1 MTQGTPQ
8 IGDDPDTAIPPTKLS
23 SIWIPIAKGCG
34 QVLNFNCALIVVPVI
49 TELLHWLHDVKV
61 QQGREEE
68 GTAHKGSETTLSKYV
83 PLGKNITFHRYIAYA
98 VALNVFVHTLAHFIN
113 YSTHPGETRRAYSIN
128 KLQFLPE
135 SLGVIRALE
144 AWYTG
149 VIIIVCMVFM
159 YSAAQVTP
167 PIQLNPVVSCRL
179 FLGPGFRLGARW
191 NRLIKTVKTRKKR
204 DKTGKKWAR
213 YGLKGVKEGSS
224 PRINWQ
230 SMRRRVNEL
239 LEEWAAAQ
247 APQTIWV
254 DVTAQLPYSDSDG
267 CWEADGLHLAP
278 AGSEKL
284 GRLLG
289 EHAALREMLLSG
301 CARCCSAPGH
311 PTWSW
316 SCPALKLR
324 AGWV

>member
-167 PIQLNPVVSCRL
+167 PHSTQSGCFLPAVSWPWVPAWGSL
-179 FLGPGFRLGARW
+179 EPPHQDGENAQ
-191 NRLIKTVKTRKKR
+191 KTRKNGEEMGEIR
-204 DKTGKKWAR
+204 SKKCGQGA
-213 YGLKGVKEGSS
+213 S
-224 PRINWQ
+224 
-230 SMRRRVNEL
+230 
-239 LEEWAAAQ
+239 
-247 APQTIWV
+247 
-254 DVTAQLPYSDSDG
+254 
-267 CWEADGLHLAP
+267 
-278 AGSEKL
+278 
-284 GRLLG
+284 
-289 EHAALREMLLSG
+289 
-301 CARCCSAPGH
+301 CA
-311 PTWSW
+311 WS
-316 SCPALKLR
+316 
-324 AGWV
+324 